1 MKPRYFNA
9 KYVYLL
15 LAITFHGAY
24 SSLKWSKPYL
34 FFCICRGKKWRW
46 SSCWSRK
53 KKTKHLLRKHWI
65 LLGSFFHLSAQ
76 RTRGSSRTR
85 TLYMELMEKPKSR
98 SLSLDQCLPHLMC
111 IQSPVGLGCGLGFH
125 PLNRAPR
132 WQQCTWSQFEQWLL
146 IIHFSQIIYYSW
158 KYNLLVQWHGHN
170 QIIIE
175 EDSACPR
182 LCCWWWSFRSYLG
195 GASWEWGLSQEES
208 W

>member
-24 SSLKWSKPYL
+24 SSSKWSKPYL

-111 IQSPVGLGCGLGFH
+111 IQSPGGLARIQFLMQWVWAAVWDSIHLTELPGDNSALD
-125 PLNRAPR
+125 LNL
-132 WQQCTWSQFEQWLL
+132 SSDYLL
-146 IIHFSQIIYYSW
+146 FIF
-158 KYNLLVQWHGHN
+158 
-170 QIIIE
+170 
-175 EDSACPR
+175 PR
-182 LCCWWWSFRSYLG
+182 LFIIPGNTTC
-195 GASWEWGLSQEES
+195 
-208 W
+208 